1 MIQRKIAVIERSD
14 LMLKSRVKWSR
25 RCWLVCLLI
34 IGAVVSI
41 IWSCN
46 NQQFYQRPIGKVV
59 SVQVTHQQKTQYQFN
74 NRDQQFKQRVTMK
87 IMNGRYRGQRVTAN
101 NTYSKS
107 GGMDQ
112 KYRRGQQ
119 AFLTQLRSDHG
130 HLTANVTSL
139 KRDTTVV
146 ILTWLVILLLI
157 IMMGKVG
164 VFALFSALLNVGLFI
179 VAIQIDIATQAQYIL
194 PVFAGFS
201 FLMAL
206 STLTFVY
213 GWNKQTFATLLAT
226 MLGVGISLG
235 TFLLVSSLTNERGI
249 YYEAMQ
255 FVTQNYRLLYL
266 AEIMIGCLGAVMD
279 ESSDILA
286 TMFEVKRLDPQ
297 VQWRKLFAA
306 GRQVGQT
313 VMGPL
318 TNILLMIF
326 LFSTLT
332 NAVLM
337 LRNGNSWG
345 YTFSMTMSL
354 GVAQSLVSGI
364 GIVVTIPVVSLV
376 TSLLIA
382 KEGTK

>member
-1 MIQRKIAVIERSD
+1 MVAT
-14 LMLKSRVKWSR
+14 
-25 RCWLVCLLI
+25 CWLVCLLI

-59 SVQVTHQQKTQYQFN
+59 SVQVTHQQKTQDQFN
-74 NRDQQFKQRVTMK
+74 NRDQQFKQRVTLQ
-87 IMNGRYRGQRVTAN
+87 IMNGRHRGQRVTTN

-130 HLTANVTSL
+130 QLTANVTGL

-146 ILTWLVILLLI
+146 VLTWLVILLLI

-164 VFALFSALLNVGLFI
+164 VFALLSALLNVGLFI
-179 VAIQIDIATQAQYIL
+179 AAIQIDIATQAQYIL
-194 PVFAGFS
+194 PIFAGLS

-206 STLTFVY
+206 ATLTFVY